1 MSEEK
6 KEAAKQRESI
16 EGSELRVQEA
26 KIRLRNACN
35 AYEPFVSVRQ
45 HPVLAP
51 VCAFLAGFGLMR
63 IVKPVAGMALLP
75 FAMQIAQLG
84 AKVFLNYSKK

>member
-6 KEAAKQRESI
+6 KEVAKQRESI
-16 EGSELRVQEA
+16 EESELRLEEA

-35 AYEPFVSVRQ
+35 AYQPLGSVRK

-51 VCAFLAGFGLMR
+51 VCAFFAGFGLMR

-75 FAMQIAQLG
+75 FALQIAQLG
-84 AKVFLNYSKK
+84 TKIFLNYSKK